1 MITGKITIIGAGNM
15 GGSIMAG
22 LLDGGMCPPDITI
35 SDASQSQLEE
45 LQREWPGISVCSDN
59 TQACKG
65 ADVIILA
72 VKPFVI
78 KSVIEEIRGSLDY
91 GKQTIVSIAAGIGLR
106 DLEELFSDNRGTLP
120 AIFHIIPNTAV
131 KVGAGMSFV
140 TCSNAGAEARE
151 KVLEIFGTFGKTMI
165 VDEKLLD
172 AGMALSS
179 CGIAYIFRYIR
190 AAVEA
195 GVELGFKPAEAQRII
210 SQTMTGAVTLLEKS
224 GGHPEQEID
233 KVTTAGGLTIKGLNT
248 MEEAGFSA
256 AVIKGIKASV
266 KKD

>member
-45 LQREWPGISVCSDN
+45 LQKEWPGISVCSDN

-65 ADVIILA
+65 ADIIILA

-106 DLEELFSDNRGTLP
+106 DLEELFSDSRGTLP
-120 AIFHIIPNTAV
+120 AIFHIIPNTRIMFQIGV
-131 KVGAGMSFV
+131 DIIRSFF
-140 TCSNAGAEARE
+140 AA
-151 KVLEIFGTFGKTMI
+151 
-165 VDEKLLD
+165 D
-172 AGMALSS
+172 ADIL
-179 CGIAYIFRYIR
+179 
-190 AAVEA
+190 
-195 GVELGFKPAEAQRII
+195 
-210 SQTMTGAVTLLEKS
+210 
-224 GGHPEQEID
+224 
-233 KVTTAGGLTIKGLNT
+233 
-248 MEEAGFSA
+248 
-256 AVIKGIKASV
+256 
-266 KKD
+266 

>member
-1 MITGKITIIGAGNM
+1 MKISIIGAGNM
-15 GGSIMAG
+15 GSAIACGLAG
-22 LLDGGMCPPDITI
+22 KEVFKGNITV
-35 SDASQSQLEE
+35 SDASLPKLEE
-45 LQREWPGISVCSDN
+45 LQKGLPGISICRDN
-59 TQACKG
+59 VEACKC

-72 VKPFVI
+72 VKPFMI
-78 KSVIEEIRGSLDY
+78 KNVIEEIRDSLDC
-91 GKQTIVSIAAGIGLR
+91 KRQIIVSIAAGIGLKA
-106 DLEELFSDNRGTLP
+106 LEEFFSGTDGRTP

-131 KVGAGMSFV
+131 KVGAGMSFI
-140 TCSNAGAEARE
+140 TYSNADEEAKE
-151 KVLEIFGTFGKTMI
+151 KVLGIFGNLGETMV

-195 GVELGFKPAEAQRII
+195 GVELGFRPAEAQRII
-210 SQTMTGAVTLLEKS
+210 SQTMNGAVILLEKS

-248 MEEAGFSA
+248 MEESGFSA

-266 KKD
+266 KGN

>member
-1 MITGKITIIGAGNM
+1 MITEKITIVGAGNM
-15 GGSIMAG
+15 GSSIMAG
-22 LLDGGMCPPDITI
+22 LLGGHTYPSNITI
-35 SDASQSQLEE
+35 SDASQPKLEE
-45 LQREWPGISVCSDN
+45 LQKEWPGISVCSDN
-59 TQACKG
+59 TQACNG
-65 ADVIILA
+65 ADIIILA
-72 VKPFVI
+72 VKPFII
-78 KSVIEEIRGSLDY
+78 KSVIEEIKGALDY
-91 GKQTIVSIAAGIGLR
+91 GRQTVVSIAAGIGLKA
-106 DLEELFSDNRGTLP
+106 LEEMFSAGGKVP
-120 AIFHIIPNTAV
+120 AIFHVIPNTAV

-140 TCSNAGAEARE
+140 TSSNADAKAKE
-151 KVLEIFGTFGKTMI
+151 KVLEIFGTFGQAMV

-195 GVELGFKPAEAQRII
+195 GVELGFRPAEAQRII
-210 SQTMTGAVTLLEKS
+210 SQTMTGAVTLLEES
-224 GGHPEQEID
+224 GEHPEQEID